1 MATSIL
7 YHTDADPSL
16 YDDLMK
22 DFLHSLKERKASE
35 EDLGSVAETI
45 LQQVRWRGL
54 PLPWEVTRG
63 EVCCGCTLV
72 CALVPVCML
81 KAVAPQMF
89 WRGGSLVQHG
99 TAKRRGRH
107 WFMQAAILVVL
118 THLTQSHVVTHT
130 PLPHWLAHFLY
141 YYNGLQSGCCEHHST
156 HESPLSFD
164 LTSLVNN
171 YDVTHFQ
178 AWRYYFEK
186 HVQMR
191 SEVRDELWD
200 DWSSQQPFCKPL
212 SHHATVLSPYVIA
225 SPYDT
230 FWHHPPTLNELCWS
244 LSPVPGEEHVQEL
257 NRSWVIK
264 CWMLWL
270 CSSEPLELPWQ
281 RISMV
286 CYFIFT
292 IPTLLSIRSGYI

>member
-1 MATSIL
+1 M
-7 YHTDADPSL
+7 
-16 YDDLMK
+16 
-22 DFLHSLKERKASE
+22 
-35 EDLGSVAETI
+35 
-45 LQQVRWRGL
+45 
-54 PLPWEVTRG
+54 
-63 EVCCGCTLV
+63 
-72 CALVPVCML
+72 
-81 KAVAPQMF
+81 
-89 WRGGSLVQHG
+89 
-99 TAKRRGRH
+99 
-107 WFMQAAILVVL
+107 L

-130 PLPHWLAHFLY
+130 P
-141 YYNGLQSGCCEHHST
+141 
-156 HESPLSFD
+156 SPLTCTLLILLQRFAKW
-164 LTSLVNN
+164 LLWTSLNSQFSPELWPHFLVNN

-178 AWRYYFEK
+178 AWGYYFEK

-244 LSPVPGEEHVQEL
+244 LSPVPGGEHVQEL

-264 CWMLWL
+264 CSMLWL

-286 CYFIFT
+286 SYFIFT
-292 IPTLLSIRSGYI
+292 TPTLLSICSGYRRGQNGC